1 MLEHILSRYP
11 KEPSSLVMVLQDVQS
26 ELGYLPAD
34 ALREV
39 SVGLGVPRSRVYS
52 VASFYNV
59 LSLEPRGKH
68 LVRVCLGT
76 ACHVR
81 GAPLVLDAVQRE
93 LGVADGETTG
103 DKKFTIRSVGCVGA
117 CAIAPVV
124 EIDEEHYGQMTV
136 PKVSKLLKKIGQ
148 KGEEGA

>member
-1 MLEHILSRYP
+1 MLENIFSRYP

-26 ELGYLPAD
+26 ELGYLPAE
-34 ALREV
+34 ALGEV
-39 SVGLGVPRSRVYS
+39 STRLGVPRSRVYS

-68 LVRVCLGT
+68 LVRVCMGT

-81 GAPLVLDAVQRE
+81 GAPLVLDAAVRE
-93 LGVADGETTG
+93 LGVADGETTA
-103 DKKFTIRSVGCVGA
+103 DKKFTIQSVGCVGA

-124 EIDEEHYGQMTV
+124 EIDEEHFGQLTV
-136 PKVSKLLKKIGQ
+136 PKMSKLLKNIEQ